1 MNAEDF
7 SMWKLKDRDKKSS
20 KELRKVFVET
30 LEEMMEEDP
39 KVIALEADLGGA
51 SGFSKIK
58 ETHPRQF
65 IDVGIA
71 EANMIGVAAGLSMR
85 GFIPYVHTF
94 SPFAS
99 RRVADQV
106 YLSGAYSKNTV
117 NIYGSDPGIC
127 AAANGG
133 THTTFEDIAFY
144 RAVPEAQVFAP
155 ADGVQLGWLI
165 KELKCLTGVHYIRAG
180 RKAVSDI
187 YEEGSVFEIGKGNVI
202 REGEDVLLISMGEM
216 LGDAVR
222 AASELEKS
230 GISVEIIDMF
240 TLKPIDQDL
249 IVDRMKG
256 KSLVVTFENHNI
268 YNGLGSAVAEI
279 IAEQRQQIPMKRIGV
294 KDQFGQVGSF
304 EYLKEVYGLT
314 ADNIVETVKRSLRDT
329 E

>member
-1 MNAEDF
+1 
-7 SMWKLKDRDKKSS
+7 MWKLKERDEKSS
-20 KELRKVFVET
+20 KEMRKVFVET
-30 LEEMMEEDP
+30 LEDMMEKDP

-58 ETHPRQF
+58 ESYPRQF
-65 IDVGIA
+65 VDVGVA

-133 THTTFEDIAFY
+133 THTSFEDIAFY

-155 ADGVQLGWLI
+155 ADGVQLKWLI
-165 KELKCLTGVHYIRAG
+165 KELKGLKGVHYIRAS
-180 RKAVSDI
+180 RKAVDDI
-187 YEEGSVFEIGKGNVI
+187 YEEGSEFEIGKGNVI
-202 REGEDVLLISMGEM
+202 REGKDVLLISMGEM
-216 LGDAVR
+216 LADAVR
-222 AASELEKS
+222 AADELEKDK
-230 GISVEIIDMF
+230 ISVEVIDMF
-240 TLKPIDQDL
+240 TLKPMDAKL

-256 KSLVVTFENHNI
+256 KSLVITFENHNI

-279 IAEQRQQIPMKRIGV
+279 IAEQRQQIPLKRIGV
-294 KDQFGQVGSF
+294 RDQFGQVGSF

-314 ADNIVETVKRSLRDT
+314 VNNIIETIRNGLQNAD
-329 E
+329 